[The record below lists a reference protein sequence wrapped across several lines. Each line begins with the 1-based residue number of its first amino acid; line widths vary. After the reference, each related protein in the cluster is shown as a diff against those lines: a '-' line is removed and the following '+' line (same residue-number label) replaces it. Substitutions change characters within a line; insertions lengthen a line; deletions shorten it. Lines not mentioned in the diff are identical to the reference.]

1 MNEPKAPSEKQ
12 IKLAD
17 EIADCLGL
25 DFPRGSYD
33 FTSQIYWKFIQ
44 NHIQEYKDLLSAG
57 EESRYDEFD
66 YALWPDEG
74 ECC

>member
-44 NHIQEYKDLLSAG
+44 THIQEYKDLLSAG

>member
-1 MNEPKAPSEKQ
+1 MKQLQSPTEKQ

-17 EIADCLGL
+17 SIAEVLGI
-25 DFPRGSYD
+25 DFPKSDAD
-33 FTSQIYWKFIQ
+33 FTKSRYWSFIQ
-44 NHIQEYKDLLSAG
+44 THIQEYKDLLSAG

-66 YALWPDEG
+66 YAMWPDEG